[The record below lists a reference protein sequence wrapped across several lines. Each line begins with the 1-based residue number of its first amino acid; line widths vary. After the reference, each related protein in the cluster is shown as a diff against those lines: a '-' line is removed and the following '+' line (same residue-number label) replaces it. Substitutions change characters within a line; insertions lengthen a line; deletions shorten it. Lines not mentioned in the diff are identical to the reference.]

1 VKRHEE
7 NLQDDGQ
14 LQGCLPVP
22 GVDLLGLVNNDEG
35 NCLS

>member
-22 GVDLLGLVNNDEG
+22 GVDLFGLVNNDEG